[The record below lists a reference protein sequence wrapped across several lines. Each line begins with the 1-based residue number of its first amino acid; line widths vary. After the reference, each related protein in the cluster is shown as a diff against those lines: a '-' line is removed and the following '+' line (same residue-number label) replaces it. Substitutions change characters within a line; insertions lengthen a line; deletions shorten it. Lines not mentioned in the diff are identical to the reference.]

1 MKTDSKALV
10 GMILALAIVLP
21 LMGSA
26 LSVEAD
32 SSELDEQLN
41 PTLRGRALQLMT
53 NQGPL
58 ARRGAIVR
66 RFLSEAEA
74 VTVEGEVIAHFRRML
89 IVDSAGK
96 RLDIVLPRAW
106 NVNNEVINVSQ
117 MFEDYI
123 SAGDM
128 VSIGALQSEVTNK
141 QGVTFRAILAYEIS
155 NGEHTFYA
163 VLPFNIEAED

>member
-1 MKTDSKALV
+1 MKTQSKALL

-21 LMGSA
+21 LVGSA

-32 SSELDEQLN
+32 SSELDGESD
-41 PTLRGRALQLMT
+41 PTLRGGALQLLT
-53 NQGPL
+53 NSGPL

-74 VTVEGEVIAHFRRML
+74 ITIEGEVIAHFRRIL

-96 RLDIVLPRAW
+96 RLNIVSPRAW

-123 SAGDM
+123 IVGDM
-128 VSIGALQSEVTNK
+128 VSIRALQSEVTNK
-141 QGVTFRAILAYEIS
+141 NEVTFRAILAYEIS

-163 VLPFNIEAED
+163 VLPFNIDIED